1 MTSIMDDDEVLSFV
15 REKGGSAR
23 FITSVCAGALVLGS
37 AGLVT
42 SYKSA
47 CQRLMRDMLSSFG
60 AVPVDKRVVVDRNRI
75 SGEGLRPAWISHFKL
90 PQKFVVK
97 TSRSACS
104 VFLSINLSHLST
116 SRCKTLLRN
125 FSRRSGQTPRHGFA
139 SVRLLL
145 IALLKSFVHARRC
158 QLKQASRHWQPAG
171 ERPSEDLTICRLRSL
186 RSCPPAR

>member
-60 AVPVDKRVVVDRNRI
+60 AVPVDKRVVGRGSQDQRAGGINV
-75 SGEGLRPAWISHFKL
+75 SAAVWPA
-90 PQKFVVK
+90 
-97 TSRSACS
+97 
-104 VFLSINLSHLST
+104 
-116 SRCKTLLRN
+116 
-125 FSRRSGQTPRHGFA
+125 
-139 SVRLLL
+139 
-145 IALLKSFVHARRC
+145 
-158 QLKQASRHWQPAG
+158 
-171 ERPSEDLTICRLRSL
+171 ED
-186 RSCPPAR
+186 